1 VTTNRPRRLAT
12 RVRVY
17 EQVVDAIRDGTFP
30 PGSLLPS
37 EPELAVMLKVSRP
50 ALREALILLQEDRV
64 ITLRRGVGRT
74 VRSGPRRAGLERLQP
89 IEALLGP
96 DDIAVRAVSRVVEAL
111 TDFTAHHLLVGPTS
125 LVRFWESVVLV
136 GDAPMCLAQ
145 EWSTDDETLARLH
158 PDLPGVLER
167 GGGEG
172 RATMLRAILAS
183 GKADLLSGSS
193 TVAATVL
200 GRERG
205 RTLGRA
211 ADTPVLL
218 IQQTVRADE
227 VPLMVSKYMLP
238 TGAPQIPVIQP
249 R

>member
-1 VTTNRPRRLAT
+1 MATDRPRRLAA

-17 EQVVDAIRDGTFP
+17 EQIVDAIHDGTFP

-37 EPELAVMLKVSRP
+37 EPELAVILKVSRP

-74 VRSGPRRAGLERLQP
+74 VRGRPRRAGLERLQS
-89 IEALLGP
+89 IETLLGP
-96 DDIAVRAVSRVVEAL
+96 DEVIVQAVSRVVEAL

-125 LVRFWESVVLV
+125 LVRFWESVVYSADV
-136 GDAPMCLAQ
+136 AVCLAQ
-145 EWSTDDETLARLH
+145 EWSTDDQTLARLH
-158 PDLPGVLER
+158 PDLPGVLEH
-167 GGGEG
+167 GGEG
-172 RATMLRAILAS
+172 RATMLNAILAC

-193 TVAATVL
+193 TIAATVL

-205 RTLGRA
+205 RALGRA

>member
-1 VTTNRPRRLAT
+1 MATDRPRRLAT

-17 EQVVDAIRDGTFP
+17 EQIVEAIHDGTFP

-50 ALREALILLQEDRV
+50 ALREALILLQEDRL

-74 VRSGPRRAGLERLQP
+74 VRSRPRRPGLERLQS
-89 IEALLGP
+89 IETLLGP
-96 DDIAVRAVSRVVEAL
+96 DEVSVRAVSRVVEAL

-125 LVRFWESVVLV
+125 LVRFWESVVHASDV
-136 GDAPMCLAQ
+136 AVCLAQ
-145 EWSTDDETLARLH
+145 EWSTDEKTLAAVH
-158 PDLPGVLER
+158 PDLPGVLV
-167 GGGEG
+167 GASVS
-172 RATMLRAILAS
+172 RATMLHAIVDS

>member
-1 VTTNRPRRLAT
+1 MATNRPRRLAT

-17 EQVVDAIRDGTFP
+17 EQIVEAIHDGTFP

-37 EPELAVMLKVSRP
+37 EPDLAALLKVSRP

-74 VRSGPRRAGLERLQP
+74 VQSRPRRPGLERLQS
-89 IEALLGP
+89 IETLLGP
-96 DDIAVRAVSRVVEAL
+96 DEVSVRPASRVVEAL

-125 LVRFWESVVLV
+125 LARFWESVVYA
-136 GDAPMCLAQ
+136 GDVAVCLAQ
-145 EWSTDDETLARLH
+145 EWSTDDKTLAGLH
-158 PDLPGVLER
+158 PDLPGVLEAT
-167 GGGEG
+167 GEG
-172 RATMLRAILAS
+172 KATMLHAILDS
-183 GKADLLSGSS
+183 GKAGQLSGSS

-200 GRERG
+200 GHDRG
-205 RTLGRA
+205 RSLGRA

-218 IQQTVRADE
+218 IQQTVRGDD

-238 TGAPQIPVIQP
+238 TGAPQILVLQP